1 MSGLKGVSLIYPEL
15 ICGGQLL
22 HLTSNFQA
30 TSPVDR
36 AVAIIKNGGLLAIKA
51 HAMKTVSVIPPLTVW
66 TSFIATTWT
75 LFYTVRGHV
84 RRFDMM
90 DLMGESRVR
99 LFMNTTIRLYSMR
112 STRDNSP

>member
-1 MSGLKGVSLIYPEL
+1 MGNNGESDECMIETGIKSVASARDLRTPISSAAIANMSGLKGVSLIYPEL

-51 HAMKTVSVIPPLTVW
+51 HAMKTVS
-66 TSFIATTWT
+66 
-75 LFYTVRGHV
+75 GH
-84 RRFDMM
+84 
-90 DLMGESRVR
+90 
-99 LFMNTTIRLYSMR
+99 TA
-112 STRDNSP
+112 P